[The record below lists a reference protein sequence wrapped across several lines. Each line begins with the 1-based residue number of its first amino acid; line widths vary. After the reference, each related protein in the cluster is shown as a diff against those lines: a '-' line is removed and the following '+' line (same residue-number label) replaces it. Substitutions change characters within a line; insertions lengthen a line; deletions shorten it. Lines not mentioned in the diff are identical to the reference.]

1 MLVKVWIGG
10 GDILAKK
17 RDIKVFT
24 SSNFKLEGMTT
35 MTTNSDYLNR
45 PDVKLDERLN
55 MLNTGWDT
63 STFDWYYNYLEA
75 NQIIASKNANAY
87 CNYLLDLGYIPIV
100 YLPSPAVGLSS
111 QFMKVL
117 DASAI
122 PYVKMGPTSFASRYC
137 HLDTIDAWV
146 SKMDAA
152 KFLGCSPEAV
162 RSADLF
168 RRCLNG

>member
-1 MLVKVWIGG
+1 MSING
-10 GDILAKK
+10 GDILVQ
-17 RDIKVFT
+17 RDIKVFV
-24 SSNFKLEGMTT
+24 SHNFKLEGITT
-35 MTTNSDYLNR
+35 MTTNGTYLDR

-75 NQIIASKNANAY
+75 NQIISAKNSNAY
-87 CNYLLDLGYIPIV
+87 CTYLLDIGYIPAV
-100 YLPSPAVGLSS
+100 YLPSPAVSLSS
-111 QFMKVL
+111 KFMNVL
-117 DASAI
+117 DASKV
-122 PYVKMGPTSFASRYC
+122 PYVKMGPTSFANRYC
-137 HLDTIDAWV
+137 TVDTIDAWV

-152 KFLGCSPEAV
+152 KFLGCKPEDV